1 MLGITWNKNLF
12 GGCDQNYMN
21 GQLLVVA
28 SVYGTGLTVVRAGRQ
43 EKEAIFALK
52 EKIFSYDL

>member
-1 MLGITWNKNLF
+1 
-12 GGCDQNYMN
+12 MN